1 MANESKSE
9 RKSQP
14 RISILIT
21 VVLLALTVQDQL
33 SSGSIDTPL
42 LIADLILAAF
52 WTGQPIDAL
61 LSKWLR

>member
-1 MANESKSE
+1 MARDPNPE

-14 RISILIT
+14 RISVLIT

-42 LIADLILAAF
+42 LGADLFLVAF
-52 WTGQPIDAL
+52 WMGQGGDAL

>member
-1 MANESKSE
+1 MKPDPQPE
-9 RKSQP
+9 RKIQP
-14 RISILIT
+14 RLSHLIT

-42 LIADLILAAF
+42 LIADLLLVAF
-52 WTGQPIDAL
+52 WMGQPIDAR